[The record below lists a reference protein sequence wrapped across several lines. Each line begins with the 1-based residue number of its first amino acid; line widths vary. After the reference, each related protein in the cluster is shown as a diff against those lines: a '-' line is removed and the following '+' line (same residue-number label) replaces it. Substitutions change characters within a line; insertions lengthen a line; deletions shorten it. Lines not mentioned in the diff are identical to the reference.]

1 MAKYTVKDTTRA
13 ERNTIRV
20 RTLTKADAQG
30 VIKWWKAG
38 SKEERAKQAL
48 TSAQYLK
55 DAQLGRVRQA
65 SMLSRLY
72 SNQPIFGFAG
82 SQIARMNT
90 NSQLPMDRPTMNV
103 VQSCV
108 DTLVSRLTQARP
120 RPVFLTDAGDYKQ
133 RNLAK
138 KLNHFMQGELYQTK
152 AYKLAEEVLRDA
164 ASWAGTGVVKVV
176 ETADKRVGVER
187 KLNIDLLVDPN
198 DALLGKPRQLYE
210 LMLIDRSVVR
220 EMFPEHKGRV
230 ELAEQAFVDSNADTG
245 KSVSDMIILCEAW
258 HLPSGPDAKDGYHL
272 IACSEGSLLDE
283 EWDKK
288 DFPFVMLPYAP
299 RITGLWAQSLSEQL
313 LGTQMEINK
322 LLVTITRSINLM
334 GVPRVLIEAGS
345 KISKAHFNDQVG
357 AIIPYQGIK
366 PEVMNAMSNHPEVYA
381 QLQRLVEYAYQQ
393 SGVSALNASAK
404 KPEGLNSG
412 AALREY
418 DDLQSDRFATLS
430 KRYDNF
436 FIDLSYLIIDKAIDI
451 AKRDGSYQ
459 TVYPNKD
466 GTKEV
471 DLPLAEME
479 LDDPFVI
486 QCFDSSALP
495 RDPAGRVQQLVE
507 WLQAGAIDMTEFR
520 RMADLPDLEQ
530 MNKLNSAS
538 EERIFK
544 YLDAIVEDGDY
555 TPPDEFMDIAQAKK
569 LSLQYYNLYVAADLE
584 PEKAQMLIDFNN
596 QAIAMEQAM
605 TPPPMPGA
613 APGAP
618 AGQPQ
623 AVPEALPTTPMLPR
637 QG

>member
-1 MAKYTVKDTTRA
+1 MAKYTVKDTSRS
-13 ERNTIRV
+13 ERNTVRV
-20 RTLTKADAQG
+20 RTMSKADAQG

-38 SKEERAKQAL
+38 SKDERAKQAL
-48 TSAQYLK
+48 TSAQFLK
-55 DAQLGRVRQA
+55 DNQQGRVRQA

-90 NSQLPMDRPTMNV
+90 NSQLPYDRPTMNV

-152 AYKLAEEVLRDA
+152 AYKLAEEILRDA
-164 ASWAGTGVVKVV
+164 ASWSGTGVVKVV
-176 ETADKRVGVER
+176 ETADKRVGIER

-220 EMFPEHKGRV
+220 EMFPEHKSRV

-258 HLPSGPDAKDGYHL
+258 HLSSGPDAKDGYHL
-272 IACSEGSLLDE
+272 ICCSEGSLLDE

-313 LGTQMEINK
+313 MGTQMEINK

-345 KISKAHFNDQVG
+345 KIAKAHFNDQVG

-436 FIDLSYLIIDKAIDI
+436 FIDLSYQIIDKAIDI

-555 TPPDEFMDIAQAKK
+555 NPPDEFMDIAQAKK

-584 PEKAQMLIDFNN
+584 PEKAQMLIDFNT
-596 QAIAMEQAM
+596 QAIALEQAM
-605 TPPPMPGA
+605 QPPAM
-613 APGAP
+613 PGAP
-618 AGQPQ
+618 AGQPMAQ
-623 AVPEALPTTPMLPR
+623 PEPLPTSPMIP
-637 QG
+637 QVPGV